1 MSAALH
7 HPSADPTTASLFA
20 AAKSLA
26 TPRDAID
33 GAFVSAGDK
42 LSECASILS
51 RLTSTFEALPAALES
66 PDLAAATERLA
77 LVGRRA
83 RAISTALATEQGDI
97 ARLVQVV
104 ASAGHPID
112 ELRRQ
117 VKMMNIVAINA
128 RVTAA
133 GIVTDSDDFDVFT
146 TDIAKLSDSA
156 AAAIAEFARTYQ
168 QLAAEV
174 REAAEARGAFE
185 NTHRTTLA
193 TLADGLE
200 AGLADVT
207 EQRQRSIAISADTG
221 RISRD
226 IESRVATAV
235 MALQVGDATR
245 QRVEHVEAVLCDVAA
260 LAPDAIPPI
269 VELQRQQLA
278 SARDAMSTEMSS
290 GEHALGELARDATR
304 ALAQV
309 RDTHGA
315 GGSSGLASLQSA
327 LQQAVVVLRDY
338 EAEREKLD
346 KVANAVAETVR
357 ILLGHVEAVQV
368 VEYEM
373 RLVSL
378 NAAVKCAQ
386 LGPRG
391 RALDVISTQ
400 LRSLTGETVV
410 SAHSAVERL
419 NEAASVAAAFT
430 AATSNEAKTSV
441 GAMEREAAG
450 GLELLATIGTRM
462 ADALKELDRDGP
474 IIARRL
480 TQAMHDFGQHEAIS
494 EALSDVEIAITDFAG
509 DGDAPADF
517 LATLR
522 KRYTMDTE
530 RRIHDAF
537 IGAAPA
543 TAEPEPAESN
553 LDDLLF

>member
-1 MSAALH
+1 VSAPH
-7 HPSADPTTASLFA
+7 HHQSADPTPARLLA
-20 AAKSLA
+20 AAQSLA
-26 TPRDAID
+26 GPRDAID

-51 RLTSTFEALPAALES
+51 RLTATFEALPAELES
-66 PDLAAATERLA
+66 PELAAATDRLA
-77 LVGRRA
+77 VVGRRA
-83 RAISTALATEQGDI
+83 RAIADALATEQSDV

-133 GIVTDSDDFDVFT
+133 GIVTDADDFDVFT

-156 AAAIAEFARTYQ
+156 AATIAEFASTYQ
-168 QLAAEV
+168 QLAAVV
-174 REAAEARGAFE
+174 REAANARGAFE
-185 NTHRTTLA
+185 SNHRA
-193 TLADGLE
+193 TLAALADELE
-200 AGLADVT
+200 TGLADVT
-207 EQRQRSIAISADTG
+207 AQRQRSIALSADTG
-221 RISRD
+221 RLSRD
-226 IESRVATAV
+226 IEARVATAV

-245 QRVEHVEAVLCDVAA
+245 QRVEHVEAALRELAA
-260 LAPDAIPPI
+260 TDPAAIPP
-269 VELQRQQLA
+269 VAELQRLQLA
-278 SARDAMSTEMSS
+278 SARESLSTEMAS

-315 GGSSGLASLQSA
+315 GAASGLASLHSA
-327 LQQAVVVLRDY
+327 LQKAVVVLRDY

-357 ILLGHVEAVQV
+357 VLLGHVEAVQD

-430 AATSNEAKTSV
+430 AATGSEANKRV
-441 GAMEREAAG
+441 GAMEQEAAS
-450 GLELLATIGTRM
+450 GLDLLATIGKRM
-462 ADALKELDRDGP
+462 SGALKDLDRDGP
-474 IIARRL
+474 VIARRL
-480 TQAMHDFGQHEAIS
+480 TQAMHDFGRHDAIS
-494 EALSDVEIAITDFAG
+494 EALSDVEFIIAGLAG
-509 DGDAPADF
+509 DGDAPAEV

-530 RRIHDAF
+530 RRIHDSFA
-537 IGAAPA
+537 GAPPAA
-543 TAEPEPAESN
+543 TAEPEETS

>member
-1 MSAALH
+1 MSAPRH
-7 HPSADPTTASLFA
+7 HPPTDPTAAQLLA
-20 AAKSLA
+20 AAEGLA
-26 TPRDAID
+26 APRDAID

-42 LSECASILS
+42 LSECARILS
-51 RLTSTFEALPAALES
+51 RLTSTFEALPAALDN
-66 PDLAAATERLA
+66 PDLAAATDRLA

-83 RAISTALATEQGDI
+83 RAISTALAAEQSDV

-112 ELRRQ
+112 DLRRQ

-156 AAAIAEFARTYQ
+156 AAAIAEFARTYR

-185 NTHRTTLA
+185 NTHRATLA
-193 TLADGLE
+193 TLADALE
-200 AGLADVT
+200 TGLADVT
-207 EQRQRSIAISADTG
+207 AQRQRSMAISADTG

-226 IESRVATAV
+226 IEARVATAV

-245 QRVEHVEAVLCDVAA
+245 QRVEHVEAVLRDLAA
-260 LAPDAIPPI
+260 LPPDAIPP
-269 VELQRQQLA
+269 VAELQRQQLA
-278 SARDAMSTEMSS
+278 SARAALSTEMAS
-290 GEHALGELARDATR
+290 GERALGELARDATR

-315 GGSSGLASLQSA
+315 GASSGLASLHAA

-338 EAEREKLD
+338 ETEREKLD

-357 ILLGHVEAVQV
+357 VLLGHVEAVQV

-430 AATSNEAKTSV
+430 AATGDEAKTRV
-441 GAMEREAAG
+441 GAMEREAAS
-450 GLELLATIGTRM
+450 GLDLLGTIGTRV
-462 ADALKELDRDGP
+462 AAALKELDRDGP
-474 IIARRL
+474 VIARRL
-480 TQAMHDFGQHEAIS
+480 TEAMHDFGQHDAIS
-494 EALSDVEIAITDFAG
+494 ETLSDVEFAIAGRAG
-509 DGDAPADF
+509 EGEAPADF
-517 LATLR
+517 LAALR

-537 IGAAPA
+537 VGAAPA
-543 TAEPEPAESN
+543 AAEPEEAS